1 MSRDRPDCWVTVWG
15 VAAVDPVTVSGI
27 AGDVEGLKVAG
38 LAGVNTAV
46 KWCGPGANIDVD
58 PDAVPLVLT
67 GTGAPMLVVPSMN
80 CTVPTAVDGV
90 MVAVSI
96 TGVPW
101 ATMEAG
107 DVVSTV
113 LVAVAAL
120 VAVPVLPVMPAL
132 FAVAA

>member
-1 MSRDRPDCWVTVWG
+1 MSRDRPDCWVTVCG
-15 VAAVDPVTVSGI
+15 VPAADPVTVSGI

-38 LAGVNTAV
+38 SVGVNTAV
-46 KWCGPGANIDVD
+46 NWCGPGANIDVE

-67 GTGAPMLVVPSMN
+67 VTGSPMLVVPSLN

-101 ATMEAG
+101 VTVEAG
-107 DVVSTV
+107 NVVSTV
-113 LVAVAAL
+113 
-120 VAVPVLPVMPAL
+120 
-132 FAVAA
+132 

>member
-46 KWCGPGANIDVD
+46 NWFGPGANIDVD

-67 GTGAPMLVVPSMN
+67 GTGSPMLVVPSMN

-90 MVAVSI
+90 MVGVST
-96 TGVPW
+96 TGGRWV
-101 ATMEAG
+101 TMAGG
-107 DVVSTV
+107 DVVSAV
-113 LVAVAAL
+113 FVAVAPW
-120 VAVPVLPVMPAL
+120 VAVPVPPAMPAL
-132 FAVAA
+132 FA